1 MSQKCDPY
9 QNSILKSKEPK
20 KGRQYVKETLSF
32 FEKLFVASQKN
43 FAKNALICIKIF
55 NVRSYYFPVLRLS

>member
-32 FEKLFVASQKN
+32 FEKLFVAPYKN
-43 FAKNALICIKIF
+43 FAKNAFICILMSEVIIF
-55 NVRSYYFPVLRLS
+55 QF